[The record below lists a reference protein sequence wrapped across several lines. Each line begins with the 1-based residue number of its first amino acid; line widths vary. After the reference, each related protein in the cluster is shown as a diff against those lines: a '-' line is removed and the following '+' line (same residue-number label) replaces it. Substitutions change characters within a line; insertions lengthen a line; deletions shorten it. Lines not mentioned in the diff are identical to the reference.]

1 MCGASEQGSLTE
13 EECLQERPL
22 NDLEYFPKTFP
33 KDKFKPF
40 ELTHILA
47 TLSISTNKITQTQ
60 FCDDNGNNIIP
71 LCMMNGCFQDFSTTN
86 YKKAIPKIEETPLNL
101 IRNNEISTWDKDSNE
116 EETKPIIYDASLE
129 LEERTHIQRQTK
141 QELTSY
147 QIQNKHHKS
156 LRKKKPTSK
165 FKNKR
170 DYLTRV
176 NANDCIK
183 DRITGIYTITSKN
196 TEKQKKTQQNKTPQ
210 PKTKTKKEQ
219 TKENQQAKWSTD
231 WEDSQEENT
240 DKLSVPSHFKKYTVA
255 NRKIVLKQPMREIPQ
270 DKISYDLPKLS
281 KIVNLAQPGEES
293 KPV

>member
-1 MCGASEQGSLTE
+1 MCGASEQGSLAE
-13 EECLQERPL
+13 EECIQERPL
-22 NDLEYFPKTFP
+22 NDPEYFPKPFLE
-33 KDKFKPF
+33 DKFEPF
-40 ELTHILA
+40 EWTHILA
-47 TLSISTNKITQTQ
+47 TLSICTNKITQTQ
-60 FCDDNGNNIIP
+60 FCDENGNEIIS
-71 LCMMNGCFQDFSTTN
+71 LCMMNSCFQELSTT
-86 YKKAIPKIEETPLNL
+86 KSEKAIPETEETPLNL
-101 IRNNEISTWDKDSNE
+101 IRNNEISTWDKDSSE

-183 DRITGIYTITSKN
+183 ERIIGIYTITAKN
-196 TEKQKKTQQNKTPQ
+196 TEKQEKIQQNKTPQ

-219 TKENQQAKWSTD
+219 TKENQQANWSTD
-231 WEDSQEENT
+231 
-240 DKLSVPSHFKKYTVA
+240 
-255 NRKIVLKQPMREIPQ
+255 
-270 DKISYDLPKLS
+270 
-281 KIVNLAQPGEES
+281 
-293 KPV
+293 